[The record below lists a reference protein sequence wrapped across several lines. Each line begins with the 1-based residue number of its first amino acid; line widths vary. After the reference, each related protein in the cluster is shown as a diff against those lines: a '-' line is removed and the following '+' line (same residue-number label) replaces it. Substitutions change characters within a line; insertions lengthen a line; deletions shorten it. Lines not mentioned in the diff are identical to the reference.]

1 MSDLGIA
8 LLGSGYMGQTY
19 AECISKYNTRGKLVA
34 ISGGRRAPGL
44 AANYGVDYVAEYAD
58 LHGILMA
65 PHGTGNGLLGLA
77 ALVQVCATLPH
88 NFIDFEY
95 PTGDPAWWYDIVDG
109 LPNPIV
115 KNGLIEVWDR
125 PGMGVEI
132 NPARARRYLT
142 AEDAAFFD

>member
-58 LHGILMA
+58 LLARPDVDAVLIA
-65 PHGTGNGLLGLA
+65 TPHSLHL
-77 ALVQVCATLPH
+77 
-88 NFIDFEY
+88 E
-95 PTGDPAWWYDIVDG
+95 
-109 LPNPIV
+109 
-115 KNGLIEVWDR
+115 
-125 PGMGVEI
+125 
-132 NPARARRYLT
+132 
-142 AEDAAFFD
+142 